1 MMIGWSVIWVRRLDS
16 FAMLTDDQK
25 QALLDLAQRAVVVQ
39 VTGHT
44 QLPDLAPCDLPEA
57 SGVFVTLTR
66 DGNLRG
72 CLGTLQCRLGLA
84 GEVTRC
90 AADAASEDPRFQ
102 PVAGHELGE
111 LSLEI
116 SVLGPL
122 ERIDPS
128 IPGAIVVGRHGLVVE
143 QGRARGLL
151 LPQVASERDWTPEQ
165 FLAQTC
171 IKAGLPAGAWTHR
184 ARVYRFE
191 AQVFGPRALA
201 PLEPLES

>member
-1 MMIGWSVIWVRRLDS
+1 
-16 FAMLTDDQK
+16 MLTEEQK
-25 QALLDLAQRAVVVQ
+25 QTLLDVARRSVLVQ
-39 VTGHT
+39 VTGAAQT
-44 QLPDLAPCDLPEA
+44 SAPAPSDLPDA

-66 DGNLRG
+66 GGDLRG
-72 CLGTLQCRLGLA
+72 CLGTLQCSLGLA
-84 GEVTRC
+84 GEVARC
-90 AADAASEDPRFQ
+90 AADAASEDPRFP
-102 PVAGHELGE
+102 PVEEDELAG

-128 IPGAIVVGRHGLVVE
+128 VPGAVVVGRHGLVVE

-171 IKAGLPAGAWTHR
+171 IKAGLHADAWKQR
-184 ARVYRFE
+184 AEVYRFE
-191 AQVFGPRALA
+191 AQVFGD
-201 PLEPLES
+201 E